1 MYDDLL
7 TVMRDLG
14 AHAGINVEAQG
25 VCTVTSRLPEDNL
38 VPEMAEDSC
47 PAG

>member
-1 MYDDLL
+1 
-7 TVMRDLG
+7 MRDPG

-25 VCTVTSRLPEDNL
+25 VRTVTSWLFEDH
-38 VPEMAEDSC
+38 VIPEMAEDSC

>member
-1 MYDDLL
+1 
-7 TVMRDLG
+7 MRDLG
-14 AHAGINVEAQG
+14 ADAGADVEAQS
-25 VCTVTSRLPEDNL
+25 VRVVAARLPEDDL